1 MRKRIIIAVLCLSVI
16 SVFGGIILYPRHC
29 GNFLRSEDRL
39 IFYFVTSVFSDKSSL
54 PDVIP
59 EQWTLDADSDEYQ
72 EILNTM
78 DQYLCHISMGGLS
91 KNNHAMWMT
100 VYNSEGMP
108 IIEYMGTNKIRI
120 LGTTYSFYGGEVSG
134 TAMMD
139 TIHSI
144 LR

>member
-1 MRKRIIIAVLCLSVI
+1 M
-16 SVFGGIILYPRHC
+16 
-29 GNFLRSEDRL
+29 RSEDRL
-39 IFYFVTSVFSDKSSL
+39 TFYFVTSVFSDKSSL